1 MSDQVGRISNGVT
14 FIALWVYV
22 CALALAILVTMA
34 FIAKWTETNERNGSV
49 GRSVGYAVGEHH
61 QLMTHITSD
70 PTENYLIP
78 ATPEP

>member
-1 MSDQVGRISNGVT
+1 MSEQGTLPQNWIG
-14 FIALWVYV
+14 FWVYV
-22 CALALAILVTMA
+22 CAAALLVIA
-34 FIAKWTETNERNGSV
+34 FLMLTQVYTDGQDRISNV
-49 GRSVGYAVGEHH
+49 GRSVGYAVGERH